1 MVGVLGFD
9 WIGPF
14 NFLIE
19 KIEPGPRHVKCILKM
34 LTYNSSNTETAMK
47 TDAYIRQNPW
57 GKVDNV
63 FDSLLQSKR
72 LHAPWAHTKA
82 AVDQMALDGNLIG
95 HGTGTQYINVFKN
108 LAIGSLVLVPN
119 GAYGRIV
126 RVKSAI
132 KSGIIETL
140 CIACHPRTCDH
151 NHITACDVCRNSI
164 VEVFD
169 PSNAKK
175 LVAHLK
181 AGNLIEPFY
190 SAYRDIEYVAN
201 ADFGVDARSIAG
213 PNSAGAWVR
222 YWKEVQYAP
231 NA

>member
-19 KIEPGPRHVKCILKM
+19 KIEPGSRHVKCILKM

-169 PSNAKK
+169 PSNVGTVSVSRSNSPCQVTHFW
-175 LVAHLK
+175 LPY
-181 AGNLIEPFY
+181 LIT
-190 SAYRDIEYVAN
+190 S
-201 ADFGVDARSIAG
+201 DFRIRQEKHRRSFLL
-213 PNSAGAWVR
+213 R
-222 YWKEVQYAP
+222 F
-231 NA
+231 